1 MVVAMAVEAM
11 VEAMVAG
18 DSGGGDGGGCLRA
31 AGPHALYTRSAAC
44 GCLSDRACNCA
55 MSPFIERFH
64 LGGRDGRFFSF
75 LSGLS
80 FSRGC
85 VFEEEFTSLKTT

>member
-31 AGPHALYTRSAAC
+31 AGPHALYTRCDAAAVAQ
-44 GCLSDRACNCA
+44 R
-55 MSPFIERFH
+55 E
-64 LGGRDGRFFSF
+64 
-75 LSGLS
+75 
-80 FSRGC
+80 
-85 VFEEEFTSLKTT
+85 